1 MAAQPGSGCEK
12 GCRDDRRRMADDG
25 RRSLMAE
32 EAKSFRSYCLA
43 RKRSEKAKGR
53 AGASPRAP
61 ATPWRPSA
69 PLRLA
74 KAGSSTTRLH
84 LSGREEGLLPEDLG
98 RRADGPPAA
107 CRLRRQRSR
116 CRLFPLWRDF
126 SANSMRRGM
135 AAPAA
140 SLSSRIHRGERDKI
154 GPVDTARRAQASG
167 DERRDDQRRPHEGKP
182 IPNSKRDGSYLRLR
196 NRCCKG
202 GLRGTA
208 AQMAKRAS
216 SPLFAD
222 NLD

>member
-1 MAAQPGSGCEK
+1 MLSSPNRPLSEQKSERWPNMLRWRVNVASPGGGVSSDGSTRAVAGRPGGGCEK
-12 GCRDDRRRMADDG
+12 GCRNDRRRMADDG

-61 ATPWRPSA
+61 ATPSRPSA

-74 KAGSSTTRLH
+74 RAGSSTTRLH
-84 LSGREEGLLPEDLG
+84 LSRREEGPRPEDQG
-98 RRADGPPAA
+98 RRTDGLPVA
-107 CRLRRQRSR
+107 CRLLRPRSR

-135 AAPAA
+135 AALAA

-154 GPVDTARRAQASG
+154 GPGDTARRAQAK
-167 DERRDDQRRPHEGKP
+167 RR
-182 IPNSKRDGSYLRLR
+182 
-196 NRCCKG
+196 
-202 GLRGTA
+202 
-208 AQMAKRAS
+208 
-216 SPLFAD
+216 
-222 NLD
+222 

>member
-1 MAAQPGSGCEK
+1 MDPDAPWQGSQNAAARKAVETTDAAWPT
-12 GCRDDRRRMADDG
+12 MV

-61 ATPWRPSA
+61 ATPSRPS
-69 PLRLA
+69 
-74 KAGSSTTRLH
+74 
-84 LSGREEGLLPEDLG
+84 
-98 RRADGPPAA
+98 
-107 CRLRRQRSR
+107 
-116 CRLFPLWRDF
+116 
-126 SANSMRRGM
+126 
-135 AAPAA
+135 
-140 SLSSRIHRGERDKI
+140 
-154 GPVDTARRAQASG
+154 
-167 DERRDDQRRPHEGKP
+167 RDDQRRPHEGKP

-196 NRCCKG
+196 CRCCKG
-202 GLRGTA
+202 ALRGTA